1 MDRVLLGAGGSDQ
14 EGRPRGRSL
23 AETTAPFG
31 ASWGA
36 DDTIVVGQDGQG
48 ILRVT
53 GAGGTPDV
61 LVAVNLPAVAHQPQM
76 LSGGDAVLY
85 TLGTLGSPGRW
96 DTAQIVVERVATGER
111 SVLVE
116 GGSDA
121 RYVPTGHLVYAQ
133 GGTLLA
139 VPFDVDRLVVTG
151 SPVPLVEGISRAGVT
166 GAANADISRT
176 GVLVNLPVE
185 EGPGGVRTLVWVD
198 RDGTENALAAPPRDY
213 VYPRLSPDGRRVILD
228 ARDEENDVWVWDLRR
243 ETLTRLTF
251 EADADYL
258 GMWTPDG
265 QRVVFGSIRG
275 GSAPNLYWRA
285 ADGTG
290 AVERLTESPN
300 TQWPEAISPD
310 GARLVFSERT
320 PATSSNLHVLT
331 FDDDRRVA
339 PLFVTEFDERNA
351 AISPDGRW
359 FAYESN
365 ASGRARIYVRP
376 FPDVDAGRWQI
387 SSTRSRRPRWGPD
400 GQELFYLT
408 PAGVGHGRDRCGLRS
423 GHADTRRRGV
433 VLRNGTGL
441 YRPHLRHRARRA
453 TVPDDQGR
461 RHRHCRRPVREPD
474 ADPRRSELVRGTQGA
489 GADGAV
495 R

>member
-1 MDRVLLGAGGSDQ
+1 M
-14 EGRPRGRSL
+14 
-23 AETTAPFG
+23 
-31 ASWGA
+31 
-36 DDTIVVGQDGQG
+36 
-48 ILRVT
+48 
-53 GAGGTPDV
+53 

-243 ETLTRLTF
+243 ETLMRLTF

-258 GMWTPDG
+258 GMWT
-265 QRVVFGSIRG
+265 
-275 GSAPNLYWRA
+275 
-285 ADGTG
+285 
-290 AVERLTESPN
+290 
-300 TQWPEAISPD
+300 
-310 GARLVFSERT
+310 
-320 PATSSNLHVLT
+320 
-331 FDDDRRVA
+331 
-339 PLFVTEFDERNA
+339 
-351 AISPDGRW
+351 
-359 FAYESN
+359 
-365 ASGRARIYVRP
+365 
-376 FPDVDAGRWQI
+376 
-387 SSTRSRRPRWGPD
+387 
-400 GQELFYLT
+400 
-408 PAGVGHGRDRCGLRS
+408 
-423 GHADTRRRGV
+423 
-433 VLRNGTGL
+433 
-441 YRPHLRHRARRA
+441 ARRA
-453 TVPDDQGR
+453 AGRVRLDPRWQCPEPLLARGR
-461 RHRHCRRPVREPD
+461 RDGRGRTPHREPEHPV
-474 ADPRRSELVRGTQGA
+474 ARSHFTRRGASRVFGTYA
-489 GADGAV
+489 CHW
-495 R
+495 

>member
-1 MDRVLLGAGGSDQ
+1 M
-14 EGRPRGRSL
+14 
-23 AETTAPFG
+23 
-31 ASWGA
+31 
-36 DDTIVVGQDGQG
+36 
-48 ILRVT
+48 
-53 GAGGTPDV
+53 
-61 LVAVNLPAVAHQPQM
+61 
-76 LSGGDAVLY
+76 
-85 TLGTLGSPGRW
+85 W

-176 GVLVNLPVE
+176 GVLVYLSGE

-310 GARLVFSERT
+310 GARLVFSERA
-320 PATSSNLHVLT
+320 PATGSDLHVLP

-339 PLFVTEFDERNA
+339 PLLVTEFDERNA

-376 FPDVDAGRWQI
+376 FPDVDAGRWLI
-387 SSTRSRRPRWGPD
+387 SPTRGRRPLWGPD
-400 GQELFYLT
+400 GRELLYLT
-408 PAGVGHGRDRCGLRS
+408 PAGVM
-423 GHADTRRRGV
+423 GV
-433 VLRNGTGL
+433 
-441 YRPHLRHRARRA
+441 
-453 TVPDDQGR
+453 TV
-461 RHRHCRRPVREPD
+461 E
-474 ADPRRSELVRGTQGA
+474 TGA
-489 GADGAV
+489 GFEAGTPTLVVAGSYYGTAQAFTGRTYDIARDGQRFLMIKEGGTATADDPVAGLTQIHVVQNWFEELKARV
-495 R
+495 PTGQ